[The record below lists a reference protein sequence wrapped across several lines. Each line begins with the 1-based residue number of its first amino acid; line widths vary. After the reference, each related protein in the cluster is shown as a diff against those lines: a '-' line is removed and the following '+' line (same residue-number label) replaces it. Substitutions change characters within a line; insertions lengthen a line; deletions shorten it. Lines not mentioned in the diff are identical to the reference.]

1 MTVKEWKAELD
12 CYDDDMEVCFEFDD
26 DIDVESW
33 TENIYGQK
41 SVHVNKKL
49 KETFVS
55 QVNPYVLVE
64 LGVDPE

>member
-26 DIDVESW
+26 DIEVESW

-41 SVHVNKKL
+41 QVHINENL
-49 KETFVS
+49 KPTFIC
-55 QVNPYVLVE
+55 QVNQYVSVE
-64 LGVDPE
+64 LGVDEE